1 MKKTNK
7 FSPEVRERAV
17 RMVQE
22 QRGEYPSLWAAI
34 ESIAPKIGCVP
45 QTLNEWVKR
54 AEVDAGTREGVT
66 TAEAQRVKE
75 LEREVKE
82 LRRANEILKLA
93 SAFFGPGGARPPA
106 QVLRAFIDQQR
117 NAFGVEPLCKVLQV
131 APSAYWRHAALVRE
145 PHKRCAR
152 AKRDELLMPQIQ
164 RVWQANMQV
173 YGADKVWRQLGREG
187 VTVARC
193 TVERL
198 MRSMGLRGV
207 MRGKA
212 VRTTVSDGKA
222 PCPLDR
228 VNRQFRAERPN
239 QLWVS
244 DFTYVSTWQGWLYV
258 AFVIDVYARRIVGWR
273 VSNSMRTDFVL
284 DALEQA
290 LYARQPER
298 DGSLVCHSDRG
309 SQYVSIR
316 YTERLAEAGIEPSVG
331 SKGDSYDNALAET
344 INGLYKA
351 ELIHRR
357 APWKT
362 KEAVEFATLEW
373 VSWFNHHRLLEPIG
387 YIPPAEAEANYY
399 RQLASQATAEVG

>member
-93 SAFFGPGGARPPA
+93 SAFFA
-106 QVLRAFIDQQR
+106 QAFIDQQR

-131 APSAYWRHAALVRE
+131 APSAYRRHAALVRE

-173 YGADKVWRQLGREG
+173 YGADKVWRQLAREG

-198 MRSMGLRGV
+198 MRSMGLRG
-207 MRGKA
+207 
-212 VRTTVSDGKA
+212 
-222 PCPLDR
+222 
-228 VNRQFRAERPN
+228 
-239 QLWVS
+239 
-244 DFTYVSTWQGWLYV
+244 
-258 AFVIDVYARRIVGWR
+258 
-273 VSNSMRTDFVL
+273 
-284 DALEQA
+284 
-290 LYARQPER
+290 
-298 DGSLVCHSDRG
+298 
-309 SQYVSIR
+309 
-316 YTERLAEAGIEPSVG
+316 
-331 SKGDSYDNALAET
+331 
-344 INGLYKA
+344 
-351 ELIHRR
+351 
-357 APWKT
+357 
-362 KEAVEFATLEW
+362 
-373 VSWFNHHRLLEPIG
+373 
-387 YIPPAEAEANYY
+387 
-399 RQLASQATAEVG
+399 